1 MVPTV
6 SSTERTAT
14 SARHPTG
21 DVAGGADDGNLSV
34 MPDSD
39 GKPITRMLQDWQA
52 GDRQALDRLIP
63 IVYRELHMIASRH
76 MAREAREGSLQTTGL
91 VNEAYMRLVQQR
103 DVDWQNR
110 GHFFAIAAQLMR
122 RILVDQARSGLRDKR
137 GAQFTHIALEHAAEV
152 PEPATLDVI
161 DTLAL
166 DSALKELE
174 QIDRMQGRVVELRFF
189 GGLTVEET
197 AEAVGMSPATV
208 KREWAMAKAWLY
220 DRLFPDK
227 P

>member
-1 MVPTV
+1 MLYWPY
-6 SSTERTAT
+6 
-14 SARHPTG
+14 G
-21 DVAGGADDGNLSV
+21 DLSF

-52 GDRQALDRLIP
+52 GDRQALDSLIP
-63 IVYRELHMIASRH
+63 VVYRELHMIASRH
-76 MAREAREGSLQTTGL
+76 MAREARQGSLQTTGL

-103 DVDWQNR
+103 DVDWQSR

-122 RILVDQARSGLRDKR
+122 RILVDQARAGLRDKR
-137 GAQFTHIALEHAAEV
+137 GAQFTHIALEHAADV
-152 PEPATLDVI
+152 PQPTPLDVI

-174 QIDRMQGRVVELRFF
+174 QIDRTQGRVVELRFF

-197 AEAVGMSPATV
+197 AEAIGMSPATV

-220 DRLFPDK
+220 DRLFPET
-227 P
+227 PG

>member
-1 MVPTV
+1 
-6 SSTERTAT
+6 
-14 SARHPTG
+14 
-21 DVAGGADDGNLSV
+21 

-39 GKPITRMLQDWQA
+39 GKQITRMLQDWQA
-52 GDRQALDRLIP
+52 GDRQALDNLIP

-76 MAREAREGSLQTTGL
+76 MAREARAGSLQTTGL

-103 DVDWQNR
+103 DVDWQSR

-122 RILVDQARSGLRDKR
+122 RILVDQARSELRDKR
-137 GAQFTHIALEHAAEV
+137 GGQFTHIALEHAEDVA
-152 PEPATLDVI
+152 EPARLDVV

-166 DSALKELE
+166 DVALKELE
-174 QIDRMQGRVVELRFF
+174 EIDRTQGRVVELRFF

-197 AEAVGMSPATV
+197 AEAIGMSPATV

-220 DRLFPDK
+220 DRLFPEK
-227 P
+227 A